1 MVNFLNQTRWSREYI
16 KYRFLIE
23 TLHCKATHLDSLIDD
38 GTSADAEYVTAMKL
52 AKELI
57 GKSVIEF
64 EKGELESSA
73 IAIRLANAEIKKAI
87 HIVDDKLNRS

>member
-23 TLHCKATHLDSLIDD
+23 TLNCKAMHLDSLFDN
-38 GTSADAEYVTAMKL
+38 GTSADAEYVRVMKL
-52 AKELI
+52 VKELI
-57 GKSVIEF
+57 DKSVIEF

-73 IAIRLANAEIKKAI
+73 ITIRLANAEIKKAI
-87 HIVDDKLNRS
+87 HIVDDKLDRS